1 MSIRTFWSIFL
12 KIFGIWLILE
22 SFSVIPQF
30 FSVFAGMIQYPDQRI
45 YGFVALLA
53 FVVITTLLYIALI
66 VAFVFRNGWI
76 IDKLKLDQGYAE
88 EKLDFNFSAHSILR
102 TVIIII
108 GALMLVDSLPIFFK
122 QLYYFYQR
130 KSIFHQDPSFE
141 WIIFYLL
148 KGMIGYLI
156 IIYNKVIS
164 GFIEHRA
171 NDKTGETG
179 SDEMEN

>member
-1 MSIRTFWSIFL
+1 MRIRTFWSIFL

-30 FSVFAGMIQYPDQRI
+30 FSVFAGMIQYPDQRV
-45 YGFVALLA
+45 YAFLAMLA
-53 FVVITTLLYIALI
+53 FVVLTTLLYIALI

-88 EKLDFNFSAHSILR
+88 EKLDLNFSAHSVLR

-108 GALMLVDSLPIFFK
+108 GALMLVESLPMFFK
-122 QLYYFYQR
+122 ELYYFYQR
-130 KSIFHQDPSFE
+130 KGIFQQDPNIE

-148 KGMIGYLI
+148 KGVIGYLI
-156 IIYNKVIS
+156 VIYNRGIAR
-164 GFIEHRA
+164 FIERQTK
-171 NDKTGETG
+171 DDG
-179 SDEMEN
+179 SDSKYDEAGQ